1 METTTRPIA
10 GGRWTSAQPD
20 SRGSDERACSL
31 AAAGVAAFIVYGS
44 LLPFDFVRL
53 DTVNPVSLL
62 GRIRPPWP
70 LASVADLFVNIATAI
85 PLGFFLAGALRSG
98 PRQVR
103 LPATALVVGFVSA
116 GLATV
121 VEILQVFSA
130 TRQSAWHDVLAQFV
144 GSGLGMLV
152 WILAGPSTTRWV
164 RGLAAERRASDFAAR
179 LLQSYLP
186 FYLFIQ
192 LTPIAHADLDA
203 RYHEQIS
210 WLPVAYHFAFAFP
223 DLHNFAAKAVI
234 NIPIGAL
241 AVLGWVRRGTHRR
254 TGLALVLG
262 VSAVIVVEVTQGFI
276 WSKYA
281 GAMDILAG
289 AIGVAIGTASAL
301 EWYRIPAIHGAGRTR
316 LLRSW
321 FLVAAVA
328 WTLIL
333 MAQNWQ
339 PFDFQFT
346 AEFAA
351 TRYPVVQLI
360 PFKAYYPGYALTPLI
375 GLHEMVARCLAGVPL
390 GLLLRIAGG
399 KGRGRRLGFDHAL
412 ATLATATVVFVA
424 IEIGQVFLPIP
435 YEFPDVTD
443 VVLGVAGAA
452 IGYVAGAALVCRR
465 IPSGAARSEQRIGN
479 VASGYQTSRDTA
491 RTGGRFSIPS

>member
-1 METTTRPIA
+1 MGMSTPIADNRWTCTHA
-10 GGRWTSAQPD
+10 GGRRTQHAYAW
-20 SRGSDERACSL
+20 
-31 AAAGVAAFIVYGS
+31 AAIGAGAFIVYGS
-44 LLPFDFVRL
+44 LLPFDLARP
-53 DTVNPVSLL
+53 DTVNPIILL
-62 GRIRPPWP
+62 SRIRPLWP
-70 LASVADLFVNIATAI
+70 LPSLADLFVNVATGMS
-85 PLGFFLAGALRSG
+85 LGFFLTGALRSR

-103 LPATALVVGFVSA
+103 LSATALVVGCVSA

-121 VEILQVFSA
+121 VEALQVLSS

-144 GSGLGMLV
+144 GSGLGVLV

-164 RGLAAERRASDFAAR
+164 RNLAAERRASDFAAY
-179 LLQSYLP
+179 LLQFYLP

-192 LTPIAHADLDA
+192 LTPIAPADFEA
-203 RYHEQIS
+203 RYHERIS

-301 EWYRIPAIHGAGRTR
+301 EWCCIPAIRGAGRTR

-333 MAQNWQ
+333 MAQNW
-339 PFDFQFT
+339 PPLDFQFT

-360 PFKAYYPGYALTPLI
+360 PFKAYYPGYAMTPLT

-399 KGRGRRLGFDHAL
+399 RGRGERLGFDNAL

-435 YEFPDVTD
+435 HEFPDVTD

-452 IGYVAGAALVCRR
+452 IGYVAGAALVWRR
-465 IPSGAARSEQRIGN
+465 IPSGAARSEQRIEN
-479 VASGYQTSRDTA
+479 MASGYQASRDTA